1 MSAAEAPQFYANTF
15 EPIEVNRTN
24 LLNALTEL
32 RSATRRG
39 AELVEK
45 AGPVEPDGKT
55 GLFMGV
61 LGIALAFLRLDH
73 QASSLTEEAETSSS
87 DYRKLAT
94 ERIPSH
100 GPKIP
105 LVPGRLSPLGSG
117 SPLAATVMRIQAA
130 AKLGHTVSGTD
141 VDNLRD
147 AVAVALKHGHIVPQ
161 ANQNMGGDEVL
172 YGRAGLLWSILNMR
186 VLSLDEKSTKAL
198 KPVFESVPH
207 LIKVIVEAGRQG
219 YEDYV
224 QAYGKSDA
232 LPLMWTYK
240 EGRYGL
246 GAVHGMTGILAV
258 LLACKTEELKNGTKH
273 DYFPWIADTVLGLC
287 KICIANNGHLPTTMP
302 LHQSSSRRASPLM
315 QICHGS
321 PAILLLL
328 GCARRN
334 RYLASNFWQPEWDK
348 AIVLASE
355 RVWEEGLLSKGGSLC
370 HGIAGNAWPWLL
382 LHDSCEY
389 DVELLEIARRNYG
402 DRTKTATAEQLRPAL
417 TGDYFLSRALALLL
431 HARET
436 PPYNASPESSTYV
449 YRMPDRPYSLSEG
462 LAGTMCAWADACVV
476 VQARLRKMDLEKD
489 HAASVAAALKGDAL
503 FQELENRKL
512 GFPTLA
518 YYRPAGLL

>member
-1 MSAAEAPQFYANTF
+1 MSPVEAPQFYENTL
-15 EPIEVNRTN
+15 EPIEINQTN

-32 RSATRRG
+32 RLATRRG
-39 AELVEK
+39 AEQVER
-45 AGPVEPDGKT
+45 AGPAEVDERH

-73 QASSLTEEAETSSS
+73 QAFSLTEEGETSSL

-94 ERIPSH
+94 ERIPRH

-117 SPLAATVMRIQAA
+117 NPLGATVMRIQAA
-130 AKLGHTVSGTD
+130 AKIGHAVSGTD

-147 AVAVALKHGHIVPQ
+147 AVAIALKHGHIVPH

-172 YGRAGLLWSILNMR
+172 NGRAGLLWSILNMR
-186 VLSLDEKSTKAL
+186 VLSLDEKSAEAL
-198 KPVFESVPH
+198 KPIFESVPQ
-207 LIKVIVEAGRQG
+207 LIEVIVEAGRQG
-219 YEDYV
+219 HRDYV
-224 QAYGKSDA
+224 QAYGNTGA

-246 GAVHGMTGILAV
+246 GAVHGMAGILAI
-258 LLACKTEELKNGTKH
+258 LLACKTEELNNGTSH
-273 DYFPWIADTVLGLC
+273 HYLRWIADTILGLC
-287 KICIANNGHLPTTMP
+287 RLCIANNGHLPTTIP
-302 LHQSSSRRASPLM
+302 LHQSSTRRASPLV

-348 AIVLASE
+348 AIFLASE

-370 HGIAGNAWPWLL
+370 HGITGNAWPLLL

-389 DVELLEIARRNYG
+389 DVELLETARRNYG
-402 DRTKTATAEQLRPAL
+402 ERAKTTTVEQLQPAL
-417 TGDYFLSRALALLL
+417 TADYFLSRALALLL
-431 HARET
+431 HAQET

-462 LAGTMCAWADACVV
+462 LAGTICAWADACVV
-476 VQARLRKMDLEKD
+476 IQARLRKMDLEKGN
-489 HAASVAAALKGDAL
+489 AASVAAALKGDAL

-518 YYRPAGLL
+518 YHRPAGIL

>member
-1 MSAAEAPQFYANTF
+1 MGPVEAPQFYKNTL
-15 EPIEVNRTN
+15 EPIEINQTN

-45 AGPVEPDGKT
+45 GSPAERDGKA
-55 GLFMGV
+55 GLFMGI

-73 QASSLTEEAETSSS
+73 QASSLTEEGETSSA

-100 GPKIP
+100 GPKVP

-117 SPLAATVMRIQAA
+117 SPLAATVMRIHAA
-130 AKLGHTVSGTD
+130 AKLGHAVSGTD
-141 VDNLRD
+141 VDTLRD
-147 AVAVALKHGHIVPQ
+147 AVAIALKHGHIVPQ

-172 YGRAGLLWSILNMR
+172 YGRAGLLWSILNIR
-186 VLSLDEKSTKAL
+186 VLSLDEKSAEAL
-198 KPVFESVPH
+198 RPVSESVPH
-207 LIKVIVEAGRQG
+207 LIKVIVDAGRQG
-219 YEDYV
+219 HRDYV
-224 QAYGKSDA
+224 QAYGNTDA

-246 GAVHGMTGILAV
+246 GVVHGMTGILAV
-258 LLACKTEELKNGTKH
+258 LLACKTEELNNGTSH

-287 KICIANNGHLPTTMP
+287 RLCIANNGHLPTTIP
-302 LHQSSSRRASPLM
+302 PRQSTQRASPLV

-328 GCARRN
+328 GCTRRN

-348 AIVLASE
+348 AIFLASE

-370 HGIAGNAWPWLL
+370 HGITGNAWPWLL

-389 DVELLEIARRNYG
+389 DVELLETAKRNYG
-402 DRTKTATAEQLRPAL
+402 ERTKTTTVEQPQPAL

-462 LAGTMCAWADACVV
+462 LAGTICAWADACVV
-476 VQARLRKMDLEKD
+476 IQARLRKIDVEKGN
-489 HAASVAAALKGDAL
+489 AGSIAAALKGDAL

-518 YYRPAGLL
+518 YHRPAGLL

>member
-1 MSAAEAPQFYANTF
+1 MSPVEAPQFYENIL
-15 EPIEVNRTN
+15 EPIGINQTN

-39 AELVEK
+39 AELLEK
-45 AGPVEPDGKT
+45 AGPAEVDGKN

-73 QASSLTEEAETSSS
+73 QVFSLTEEGETSSP

-94 ERIPSH
+94 ERIPRH

-130 AKLGHTVSGTD
+130 TKLGHAFSGAD

-147 AVAVALKHGHIVPQ
+147 AVAIALKHGHIVPH

-172 YGRAGLLWSILNMR
+172 NGRAGLLWSILNMR
-186 VLSLDEKSTKAL
+186 VLSLDEKSAEAL
-198 KPVFESVPH
+198 KPIFESVPQ
-207 LIKVIVEAGRQG
+207 LIEVIVEAGRQG
-219 YEDYV
+219 HRDYV
-224 QAYGKSDA
+224 QAYGNTDA

-246 GAVHGMTGILAV
+246 GAVHGMAGILAV
-258 LLACKTEELKNGTKH
+258 LLACKAEELNNGTSH

-287 KICIANNGHLPTTMP
+287 
-302 LHQSSSRRASPLM
+302 
-315 QICHGS
+315 
-321 PAILLLL
+321 
-328 GCARRN
+328 CARRN
-334 RYLASNFWQPEWDK
+334 RYFASNFWQPEWDK
-348 AIVLASE
+348 AIFLASE
-355 RVWEEGLLSKGGSLC
+355 RVWKEGLLSKGGSLC
-370 HGIAGNAWPWLL
+370 HGITGNAWPLLL

-389 DVELLEIARRNYG
+389 DVELLETARRNY
-402 DRTKTATAEQLRPAL
+402 RERAKTTTVEQLQPAL
-417 TGDYFLSRALALLL
+417 TGEYFLSRALALLL

-462 LAGTMCAWADACVV
+462 LAGTICAWADACVAI
-476 VQARLRKMDLEKD
+476 QARLRKMDFEKGN
-489 HAASVAAALKGDAL
+489 AASVAAALKGDVL

-518 YYRPAGLL
+518 YHRPAGLL

>member
-1 MSAAEAPQFYANTF
+1 MSPVEAPQFYKNTL
-15 EPIEVNRTN
+15 EPIEINQTK
-24 LLNALTEL
+24 LLDALTEL
-32 RSATRRG
+32 RCATRRG

-45 AGPVEPDGKT
+45 NSPAEPDGKA

-73 QASSLTEEAETSSS
+73 QAASLTEEGETCSP

-100 GPKIP
+100 GPKTP
-105 LVPGRLSPLGSG
+105 LMPGRLSPLGSR
-117 SPLAATVMRIQAA
+117 SPLAATVMRVLAA
-130 AKLGHTVSGTD
+130 AKLGHAVSDTD
-141 VDNLRD
+141 VDTLRD
-147 AVAVALKHGHIVPQ
+147 AVAIALKHGHVIPQ
-161 ANQNMGGDEVL
+161 ADQNMGGDEVL
-172 YGRAGLLWSILNMR
+172 YGRAGLLWSILNIR
-186 VLSLDEKSTKAL
+186 VLSLDEKSTEAL
-198 KPVFESVPH
+198 KPAFESVPH
-207 LIKVIVEAGRQG
+207 LIKVIIEAGRQG
-219 YEDYV
+219 HRDYV
-224 QAYGKSDA
+224 QAYGNTDA
-232 LPLMWTYK
+232 LPLMWTWK
-240 EGRYGL
+240 ESRYGL
-246 GAVHGMTGILAV
+246 GAVHGMTGILAA
-258 LLACKTEELKNGTKH
+258 LLACKTEELNDGASH
-273 DYFPWIADTVLGLC
+273 DYFPWIAETVLGLC
-287 KICIANNGHLPTTMP
+287 RLCIANNGHLPTTIP
-302 LHQSSSRRASPLM
+302 PRQSTRRASPLV

-334 RYLASNFWQPEWDK
+334 RYLVSNFWQPEWDK
-348 AIVLASE
+348 AIFLASE

-370 HGIAGNAWPWLL
+370 HGIAGNAWPLLL

-389 DVELLEIARRNYG
+389 EDELVEAAKRNYG
-402 DRTKTATAEQLRPAL
+402 ERAKNTTVEQPQPAL

-462 LAGTMCAWADACVV
+462 LAGTICAWADACVV
-476 VQARLRKMDLEKD
+476 IQARLRKMDVGK
-489 HAASVAAALKGDAL
+489 HSSASIAATLKGDAH

-518 YYRPAGLL
+518 YHRPAGLL

>member
-1 MSAAEAPQFYANTF
+1 MSPVEAPQFYANTL
-15 EPIEVNRTN
+15 EPIAINQTS
-24 LLNALTEL
+24 LLNALSEL

-45 AGPVEPDGKT
+45 GDPADPDKKL

-73 QASSLTEEAETSSS
+73 QASSLTEEGEISSS
-87 DYRKLAT
+87 GYRKLAN

-105 LVPGRLSPLGSG
+105 LAPGRLSPLGSG

-130 AKLGHTVSGTD
+130 AKLGHTVSDTD
-141 VDNLRD
+141 VDNLRY
-147 AVAVALKHGHIVPQ
+147 AVAIALTNGHIVSQ
-161 ANQNMGGDEVL
+161 ANHNMGGDEVL

-186 VLSLDEKSTKAL
+186 VLRLDEKSTEAL
-198 KPVFESVPH
+198 NPVFESVPQ
-207 LIKVIVEAGRQG
+207 LIEVIVEAGRRG
-219 YEDYV
+219 FRDYV
-224 QAYGKSDA
+224 QAHGNSDA
-232 LPLMWTYK
+232 LPLMWTWK

-258 LLACKTEELKNGTKH
+258 LLACKTEELNDGTSH

-287 KICIANNGHLPTTMP
+287 KLCIANNGHLPTTIP
-302 LHQSSSRRASPLM
+302 LRHSSTRRASPLV

-334 RYLASNFWQPEWDK
+334 LYLTSNFWQPEWDE
-348 AIVLASE
+348 AIFLASE

-370 HGIAGNAWPWLL
+370 HGIAGNAWPLLL

-389 DVELLEIARRNYG
+389 DVELLEIAKRNYME
-402 DRTKTATAEQLRPAL
+402 RTKTTDIGQPAL

-431 HARET
+431 HAREA
-436 PPYNASPESSTYV
+436 PPYNASPESSTHV

-462 LAGTMCAWADACVV
+462 LAGTICAWADACVV
-476 VQARLRKMDLEKD
+476 IQARLRKMDLEKD
-489 HAASVAAALKGDAL
+489 NAASVAAALKGDAL

-518 YYRPAGLL
+518 YHRPAGLL